1 MNTITQELKI
11 AIKIPE
17 AYTSGF
23 SFLLPAAQKD
33 FANMDYDEI
42 KFLFEA
48 RPREKARY
56 VYELW
61 RTGRLKVVYQYFMD
75 HERLMRESIVIIAP
89 DGEYSTDELTV
100 DDVAFNTAILL
111 KEDVSSE
118 ECIAF
123 IYDILRAGAN
133 AHDNQNFG
141 DEPLFSDHIAEVTGN
156 VWELASKYYK
166 GMENL

>member
-1 MNTITQELKI
+1 MEQSQIVIYKTEDGKTKIDVKMQDETVWLTQEQMAFLFNKGRSTITEHINNVFKEGELDEKSVCR
-11 AIKIPE
+11 E
-17 AYTSGF
+17 FRQSH
-23 SFLLPAAQKD
+23 SF
-33 FANMDYDEI
+33 
-42 KFLFEA
+42 
-48 RPREKARY
+48 
-56 VYELW
+56 
-61 RTGRLKVVYQYFMD
+61 G
-75 HERLMRESIVIIAP
+75 RESIVIIAP